1 MNVKD
6 PSQGE
11 PTLLAAKLETLEQ
24 VTLVIRIW
32 KYNEV
37 WSSQNNFFIYF
48 FILILLPWD
57 RLSTGVIGGVVTPR
71 RHHMMEMGPLSD

>member
-24 VTLVIRIW
+24 VTLVIRIR
-32 KYNEV
+32 NE
-37 WSSQNNFFIYF
+37 
-48 FILILLPWD
+48 L
-57 RLSTGVIGGVVTPR
+57 RATKT
-71 RHHMMEMGPLSD
+71 

>member
-24 VTLVIRIW
+24 VTLVIRIKMSYELLKHGAINCW
-32 KYNEV
+32 K
-37 WSSQNNFFIYF
+37 
-48 FILILLPWD
+48 
-57 RLSTGVIGGVVTPR
+57 
-71 RHHMMEMGPLSD
+71 